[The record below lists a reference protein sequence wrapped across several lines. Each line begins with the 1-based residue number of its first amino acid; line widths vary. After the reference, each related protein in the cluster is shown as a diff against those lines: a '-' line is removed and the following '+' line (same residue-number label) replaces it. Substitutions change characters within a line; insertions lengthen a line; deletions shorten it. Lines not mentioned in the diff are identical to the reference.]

1 MAVTPSV
8 YPDTSYGRT
17 LVSTEEAGMHPFLLD
32 ELAAARVQELRR
44 EAARRRLHA
53 YRDVVVDPER
63 WFLRVARPS
72 RPSIARRAAA
82 RSLHSVGFW
91 LVGAG
96 LRLAVAG
103 TDPRAGR

>member
-1 MAVTPSV
+1 M
-8 YPDTSYGRT
+8 YPY
-17 LVSTEEAGMHPFLLD
+17 LLD

-53 YRDVVVDPER
+53 YRDVVADPER
-63 WFLRVARPS
+63 YFLRASWPR
-72 RPSIARRAAA
+72 RPSIARQAAA
-82 RSLHSVGFW
+82 RSLHAVGFW

-103 TDPRAGR
+103 TDRRAGR

>member
-1 MAVTPSV
+1 MLVF
-8 YPDTSYGRT
+8 GR
-17 LVSTEEAGMHPFLLD
+17 TEEATMHPFLLE

-44 EAARRRLHA
+44 EVAGRRLHE
-53 YRDVVVDPER
+53 YRDLVVDPEHY
-63 WFLRVARPS
+63 FLRVAWARH
-72 RPSIARRAAA
+72 PSIARRAAA

-103 TDPRAGR
+103 SGRRAGR

>member
-1 MAVTPSV
+1 MLVFGSSR
-8 YPDTSYGRT
+8 DGR
-17 LVSTEEAGMHPFLLD
+17 TEEATMHPFLLE

-44 EAARRRLHA
+44 EAAARRLHDS
-53 YRDVVVDPER
+53 RDLAVDPER
-63 WFLRVARPS
+63 YFLRVALAR

-82 RSLHSVGFW
+82 ATLHSIGFW

-103 TDPRAGR
+103 TGRRAGR